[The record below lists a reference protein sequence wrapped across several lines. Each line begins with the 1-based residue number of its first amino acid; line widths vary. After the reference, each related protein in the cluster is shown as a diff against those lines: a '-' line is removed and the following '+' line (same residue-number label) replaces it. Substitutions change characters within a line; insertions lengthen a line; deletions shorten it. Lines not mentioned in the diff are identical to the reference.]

1 MEYRRSCVA
10 GAPFSME
17 EMNMNVQILQLIE
30 GAKQARGLTVIIDV
44 FRAFSVEGYAFSRGA
59 KTILPVGTIEE
70 AFELKKKY
78 PNGILVGER
87 EGIKCEG
94 FDCGNS
100 PSQLEH
106 FDVENRTIIH
116 TTSAGT
122 QGVANAVHAD
132 EMLVAALTNA
142 RATAEYIRMRNPET
156 VSIVC
161 MGLSGREETEED
173 TLCAEYIAALLRG
186 ENPDISAEIAD
197 LANTSGKKF
206 FDPAN
211 AEVFPQKDFEMS
223 TKPDIFP
230 FALKVVRGGE
240 VRVEKVDM

>member
-1 MEYRRSCVA
+1 
-10 GAPFSME
+10 
-17 EMNMNVQILQLIE
+17 MNVQILQLIE

-44 FRAFSVEGYAFSRGA
+44 FRAFSVESYAMARGV
-59 KTILPVGTIEE
+59 KTILPVGGIDE
-70 AFELKKKY
+70 AFALKKKY
-78 PNGILVGER
+78 PDAILVGER
-87 EGIKCEG
+87 NGVKCEG

-100 PSQLEH
+100 PSQLEN
-106 FDVENRTIIH
+106 FDVQGRTMIH

-122 QGVANAVHAD
+122 QGIANAVHAD
-132 EMLVAALTNA
+132 EMLVAALVNA
-142 RATAEYIRMRNPET
+142 RATAEYIRRKNPEQ

-161 MGLSGREETEED
+161 MGLNAVREIEED

-186 ENPDISAEIAD
+186 EEPDISAEIAD

-223 TKPDIFP
+223 TQLDRFP
-230 FALKVVRGGE
+230 FALKVNRGEDG
-240 VRVEKVDM
+240 VFVEKVEL

>member
-1 MEYRRSCVA
+1 MK
-10 GAPFSME
+10 
-17 EMNMNVQILQLIE
+17 VQILQLIE

-44 FRAFSVEGYAFSRGA
+44 FRAFSVECYAFARGA
-59 KTILPVGTIEE
+59 KTILPVGGIDE
-70 AFELKKKY
+70 AFALKEQH
-78 PNGILVGER
+78 PDALLVGER
-87 EGIKCEG
+87 EGKKCEG

-100 PSQLEH
+100 PSQLEN
-106 FDVENRTIIH
+106 FDVQGRTMIH

-122 QGVANAVHAD
+122 QGIANAVHAD
-132 EMLVAALTNA
+132 EMLAASLVNA
-142 RATAEYIRMRNPET
+142 RATAEYIRRRNPET

-161 MGLSGREETEED
+161 MGLSGKSETEED

-186 ENPDISAEIAD
+186 EELDISAEIAD

-223 TKPDIFP
+223 TQLDRFP
-230 FALKVVRGGE
+230 FALKVNKGE
-240 VRVEKVDM
+240 SGVFVEKVDM

>member
-1 MEYRRSCVA
+1 
-10 GAPFSME
+10 
-17 EMNMNVQILQLIE
+17 MNVQILQLID
-30 GAKQARGLTVIIDV
+30 GARQARGLTVIIDV
-44 FRAFSVEGYAFSRGA
+44 FRAFTVECCAMAREA

-70 AFELKKKY
+70 AFALKEVY
-78 PNGILVGER
+78 PDALLVGER
-87 EGIKCEG
+87 DGRKCEG

-100 PSQLEH
+100 PSQLED
-106 FDVENRTIIH
+106 FDVHGKTIIH

-132 EMLVAALTNA
+132 EMLAASLVNA

-161 MGLSGREETEED
+161 MGLGGKRETEED

-186 ENPDISAEIAD
+186 EEPDISAEIAD

-211 AEVFPQKDFEMS
+211 AEVFPQRDFEMS
-223 TKPDIFP
+223 TQLDRFP
-230 FALKVVRGGE
+230 FALKVIEDENGVH
-240 VRVEKVDM
+240 VEKIDI